1 LVKLFEIM
9 GNRRDFLGK
18 ACAACGAVFLSGA
31 AAAVLESC
39 GTSKEAAGAA
49 SKPAGYVVNNGVLTI
64 PLDDLGDAAKVI
76 SAKGA
81 PKDLYIAK
89 NPDGTYK
96 VLLLKC
102 PHMGGSV
109 FQENQ
114 MFKCGLHG
122 STFDLSGKV
131 TKGPAKDN
139 LPVYKAQV
147 NGTNLVVQ
155 IG

>member
-1 LVKLFEIM
+1 M

-31 AAAVLESC
+31 AVSALESC
-39 GTSKEAAGAA
+39 SSTKDA
-49 SKPAGYVVNNGVLTI
+49 SSSVAKPAGYVVTNGILKI
-64 PLDDLGDAAKVI
+64 PLTDLGESTAKI
-76 SAKGA
+76 ITAKGA
-81 PKDLYIAK
+81 PKEIYIAK
-89 NPDGTYK
+89 NADGSYK

-114 MFKCGLHG
+114 IFKCGLHG
-122 STFDLSGKV
+122 STFDMSGKV

-139 LPVYKAQV
+139 LPVYKAEV
-147 NGTNLVVQ
+147 SGSDLLISVS
-155 IG
+155 